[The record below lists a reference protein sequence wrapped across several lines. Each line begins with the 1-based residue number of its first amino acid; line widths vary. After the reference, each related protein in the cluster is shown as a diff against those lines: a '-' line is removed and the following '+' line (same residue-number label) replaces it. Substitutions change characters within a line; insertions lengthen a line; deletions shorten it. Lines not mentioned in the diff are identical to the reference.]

1 MSHEFKLRLQLN
13 FIFNQVSEGEDLTLS
28 AYMDVN
34 GNGLRDS
41 WEPVTTPLKTS
52 SFSVS
57 NLQQIKKNLT
67 LVDPDNDQD
76 GLPAY
81 KEILVYETSD
91 NNPDSDN
98 DGINDG
104 EEVSAGTNPKDN
116 TSPGATLLG
125 QVTY

>member
-1 MSHEFKLRLQLN
+1 
-13 FIFNQVSEGEDLTLS
+13 
-28 AYMDVN
+28 MDVN
-34 GNGLRDS
+34 DNGIRDS
-41 WEPVTTPLKTS
+41 WEPVTSPLKTS

-57 NLQQIKKNLT
+57 NLQQIKKDLT
-67 LVDPDNDQD
+67 LLDPDEDKD

-104 EEVSAGTNPKDN
+104 QEVANGSNPKDN
-116 TSPGATLLG
+116 TSPGANLSG
-125 QVTY
+125 QVTYRRTNW